1 VRTAPRA
8 WNEGSLQGANCG
20 LLGPRLCKLG
30 QQLGGSKVLVLPEI
44 PDGLDVERMLQQ
56 VRVAFADSLKRADR
70 RLKEARPQGV
80 GKVVVMAGDLR

>member
-1 VRTAPRA
+1 MR
-8 WNEGSLQGANCG
+8 ESLQGANCG

-70 RLKEARPQGV
+70 RLKEARPRPLAAITLGQ
-80 GKVVVMAGDLR
+80 AAQS